1 MKKQFKDLQRSQLL
15 RKISSFSSLPILFAV
30 PPEGWIR
37 TVRKALGM
45 TMSQL
50 SKRLHVQQSRISEI
64 EKAEPHDQLTLKT
77 LRAAATAL
85 GCRLEYVFIPEKPL
99 EDILREKA
107 LKLAREKIAYV
118 SHHMDLENQSTSEE
132 EKMKQV
138 QQLAEEL
145 LKTPQ
150 RLWESE

>member
-15 RKISSFSSLPILFAV
+15 RKVASLSSLPTSFGV

-37 TVRKALGM
+37 TIRKALGM

-50 SKRLHVQQSRISEI
+50 SKRLNVQQSRISEI
-64 EKAEPHDQLTLKT
+64 EKSEPHDQLTLKT
-77 LRAAATAL
+77 LRAVATAL
-85 GCRLEYVFIPEKPL
+85 GCRFEYVFIPEKPL
-99 EDILREKA
+99 EDILKEKA
-107 LKLAREKIAYV
+107 LKIASEKIAYV
-118 SHHMDLENQSTSEE
+118 SHHMDLENQSISEA
-132 EKMKQV
+132 EKMVQI

-150 RLWESE
+150 KLWESE